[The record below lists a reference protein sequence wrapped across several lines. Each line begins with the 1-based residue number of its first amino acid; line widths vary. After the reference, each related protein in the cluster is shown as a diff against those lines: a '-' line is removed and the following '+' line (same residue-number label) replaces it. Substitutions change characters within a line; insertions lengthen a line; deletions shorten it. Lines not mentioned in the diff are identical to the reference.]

1 MPGERVV
8 VGRIGRPHGV
18 RGAVRAVATGP
29 TLATLPRGAELLA
42 TDPGGADR
50 ALRLAARAGTGERPI
65 LTFEG
70 VADRDAAAALAGA
83 VLSVAADAV
92 PRLDDP
98 DTFYVR
104 DLLGCRLLEGERE
117 LGTVAAVH
125 PGPANDVL
133 ELRDGT
139 LVPFTGD
146 AVREVDP
153 AARLIRIR
161 PGLLGEEGG
170 G

>member
-18 RGAVRAVATGP
+18 RGAVQAVATGP
-29 TLATLPRGAELLA
+29 TLATLPEGAELVA
-42 TDPGGADR
+42 TDRGGADR
-50 ALRLAARAGTGERPI
+50 ALRLAARAGTGERPV

-70 VADRDAAAALAGA
+70 VGDRESAAELTGA
-83 VLSVAADAV
+83 VLSVAAERV

-104 DLLGCRLLEGERE
+104 DLLGCRLLEGERD
-117 LGTVAAVH
+117 LGTVAAIH

-133 ELRDGT
+133 ELEDGT

-153 AARLIRIR
+153 AARRIRIR
-161 PGLLGEEGG
+161 PGLIGGEGG
-170 G
+170 R

>member
-29 TLATLPRGAELLA
+29 TLATLPEGAELVA
-42 TDPGGADR
+42 TDRGGAAR
-50 ALRLAARAGTGERPI
+50 ALRLAARAGGGERPV
-65 LTFEG
+65 LTFDG
-70 VADRDAAAALAGA
+70 VTDREAATELTGA
-83 VLSVAADAV
+83 VLSVAADLV
-92 PRLDDP
+92 PPLDDS

-104 DLLGCRLLEGERE
+104 DLLGCRLLEGDRD
-117 LGTVAAVH
+117 LVTVTAIH

-133 ELRDGT
+133 ELEDGT

-153 AARLIRIR
+153 AAGRIRIR
-161 PGLLGEEGG
+161 SGLLGGERGA
-170 G
+170 

>member
-29 TLATLPRGAELLA
+29 TLATLPEGAELVA
-42 TDPGGADR
+42 TDRGGADR
-50 ALRLAARAGTGERPI
+50 ALRLAARAGTGERPV

-70 VADRDAAAALAGA
+70 VADRAAAAELTGA
-83 VLSVAADAV
+83 VLSVAADLI

-104 DLLGCRLLEGERE
+104 DLLGCRLLEGERD
-117 LGTVAAVH
+117 LGIVAAIH

-133 ELRDGT
+133 ELEDGT
-139 LVPFTGD
+139 LVPFTAD
-146 AVREVDP
+146 AVLDVDP
-153 AARLIRIR
+153 AVGRIRIR
-161 PGLLGEEGG
+161 SGLIGGESGQ
-170 G
+170 